1 MKFNPCVNNCTDEGT
16 HCEGCGRSHEEI
28 RATLGL
34 VRNMVEFMRKMDYDN
49 PEEFARAVAN
59 KSVKKYLKLKGEL

>member
-1 MKFNPCVNNCTDEGT
+1 MKFNPCVNQCTDLGT

-28 RATLGL
+28 RATQGL
-34 VRNMVEFMRKMDYDN
+34 VKNMVQFMQQMGYEN

-59 KSVKKYLKLKGEL
+59 KAVKKYLISKGEL